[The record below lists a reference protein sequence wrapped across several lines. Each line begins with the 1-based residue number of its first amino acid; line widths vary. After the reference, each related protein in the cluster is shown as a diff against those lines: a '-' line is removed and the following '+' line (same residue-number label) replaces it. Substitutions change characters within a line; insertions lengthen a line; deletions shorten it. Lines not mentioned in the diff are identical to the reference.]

1 MGLNSILAI
10 QAILPYLHWIA
21 IGVIGVIALIG
32 FIVGAVKGVRRIG
45 WGAFVWAGVC
55 ALFVLLNKL
64 LAAKIPV
71 GSLGVFSQLTPETQ
85 ALISSALIA
94 VGVTLA
100 LLIVFGILRAI
111 ARPKKR
117 VTENNYYQNTYG
129 DNRRELSPLGEEYD
143 DDYEDDYP
151 RDEVVDKSKPCAF
164 SRILGGLISAVNAA
178 VVTATLVGL
187 ALLILGMT
195 PLYGGAL
202 KDFYALAWVDFLYAF
217 LKTYGVDFLLIGII
231 ALYIRRG
238 WRVGLFGGLRC
249 ILATL
254 GRAAAVGLAF
264 YLPFSASATGGGV
277 LGVVGKVSAFFGG
290 LLESPLGALG
300 AKVCLVIG
308 QIITGIILV
317 VIFLLL
323 IWLFV
328 WIFDRLADVS
338 AEAGAL
344 GVIDGILAVIV
355 YIALALVV
363 CALIGAVLYLLDYY
377 GLVALRG
384 GLFAENSQIVERI
397 FDVYDAY
404 LSGWLE
410 TLAAK
415 LG

>member
-32 FIVGAVKGVRRIG
+32 FIVGAVKGVRRIS
-45 WGAFVWAGVC
+45 WGAFVWAGIC
-55 ALFVLLNKL
+55 ALFVLLNNL
-64 LAAKIPV
+64 LAEKLSV
-71 GSLGVFSQLTPETQ
+71 GSLGAFSNTPSQTQ

-111 ARPKKR
+111 ARPKR
-117 VTENNYYQNTYG
+117 VAENNYYQNTYG
-129 DNRRELSPLGEEYD
+129 NNRRELSPLGEEYD

-151 RDEVVDKSKPCAF
+151 REEIVDKSKPCAF

-202 KDFYALAWVDFLYAF
+202 KDFYALAWVDSLYAF
-217 LKTYGVDFLLIGII
+217 LKAYGVDFLLIGII

-238 WRVGLFGGLRC
+238 WRVGLFGGLRS

-254 GRAAAVGLAF
+254 GRVAAVGLAF

-290 LLESPLGALG
+290 LMEGFLGALG

-308 QIITGIILV
+308 QIITGVILL

-363 CALIGAVLYLLDYY
+363 CALIGATLYLLNYY
-377 GLVALRG
+377 DLVALRG
-384 GLFAENSQIVERI
+384 GLFSEDSQLIERI
-397 FDVYDAY
+397 FASCDSY

-410 TLAAK
+410 TLAK
-415 LG
+415 TLG